1 MSDVSNEKN
10 RLNNGKERKTMSHRK
25 REALAAY
32 GFLLPNLLGFLIFT
46 SIPVVLSMLMAFTHW
61 NVFKPPV
68 WVGFDNFVNLLGFH
82 RANGNLEPNDPFF
95 WQYLYNTIYLMIGI
109 PIGMVGSLLFALLMN
124 QKMKGMVFFRTIYFL
139 PTVSGGVALLI
150 LWKYLLN
157 PEVGLINDFLRN
169 AGAAL
174 FSNKLI
180 AVLVVILCSVI
191 LGLAIIASVAAIVAL
206 IQWICDKLKITWPDW
221 LFKTVLVIAGA
232 VTYILIGVYGRQIF
246 TGINVFFTEP
256 PDWLGTIAWAKP
268 SLIIMGLWGG
278 LGGMNMI
285 LYLAALQGVSPSM
298 YEAAELDGAGPWM
311 KFWSVT
317 WPMISPTTFFILVMS
332 IIGGLQTGF
341 TTARVM
347 TGGGPAGSTTTVEYY
362 LYTNAFEKFN
372 MGYASA
378 IAWFLFAVILILTLI
393 TWKIGGR
400 VVTYE

>member
-1 MSDVSNEKN
+1 MLDVSQ
-10 RLNNGKERKTMSHRK
+10 KENKTEGSPKKSAMGTRK

-32 GFLLPNLLGFLIFT
+32 GFLLPNLLGFIIFT
-46 SIPVVLSMLMAFTHW
+46 SIPVVLSMAMAFTHW

-68 WVGFDNFVNLLGFH
+68 WVGIENFVNLLGFH
-82 RANGNLEPNDPFF
+82 SENGQMAPNDPFF
-95 WQYLYNTIYLMIGI
+95 WQYLYNTVYLMIGI
-109 PIGMVGSLLFALLMN
+109 PIGMVGSLIFALMMN
-124 QKMKGMVFFRTIYFL
+124 QKLKGMVFFRTIYFL

-150 LWKYLLN
+150 LWKYLYN
-157 PEVGLINDFLRN
+157 NDVGLLNDILRN
-169 AGAAL
+169 VGAVIFTHKAL
-174 FSNKLI
+174 AIPF
-180 AVLVVILCSVI
+180 VILCAAI
-191 LGLAIIASVAAIVAL
+191 LGLAIIGTIAAILAL
-206 IQWICDKLKITWPDW
+206 VQWICDKLKLFWPEW
-221 LFKTVLVIAGA
+221 LYKVVVILCGVVTFIAIGAYGGQVFTVM
-232 VTYILIGVYGRQIF
+232 
-246 TGINVFFTEP
+246 NVFMTSP
-256 PDWLGTIAWAKP
+256 PDWLGSIQWAKP
-268 SLIIMGLWGG
+268 SLMIMGLWGG

-285 LYLAALQGVSPSM
+285 LYLAALQGVPPSM

-332 IIGGLQTGF
+332 IIGGLQSGF

-378 IAWFLFAVILILTLI
+378 IAWFLFAVILILTLV
-393 TWKIGGR
+393 TWKVGGR